1 MTQVRKFTVFPKSKI
16 FRPFNK
22 PWKKPPNSVSS
33 YLQSM
38 RSGPQC
44 QDSGNHPSGY
54 LMLLQNIPTVPTL
67 QINSHSPLH
76 IPSLRSSR
84 AHKLPSQA
92 SQPYLCYR
100 QAVRCPYTGLPAQLI
115 HEHSPKLSVGA
126 AHPPQPSSGLCLAS
140 CSPTEP
146 QSPRRPCN
154 GKGVCPQGM
163 QVSQK
168 IPDTRMKCAF
178 ERLMPTHHTN
188 NWLSSS

>member
-1 MTQVRKFTVFPKSKI
+1 
-16 FRPFNK
+16 
-22 PWKKPPNSVSS
+22 
-33 YLQSM
+33 
-38 RSGPQC
+38 
-44 QDSGNHPSGY
+44 
-54 LMLLQNIPTVPTL
+54 MLLQNIPTVPTL

-76 IPSLRSSR
+76 TPSLRSSR

-100 QAVRCPYTGLPAQLI
+100 QAVRCPYTGLPAQLF

-146 QSPRRPCN
+146 QSPRRPRN

-178 ERLMPTHHTN
+178 ERLMPTTIPITGFHLLRIFSLLFGVFGTFFLLFFFPSCMGKYHYHLCFPSFLKETQN
-188 NWLSSS
+188 AHNF